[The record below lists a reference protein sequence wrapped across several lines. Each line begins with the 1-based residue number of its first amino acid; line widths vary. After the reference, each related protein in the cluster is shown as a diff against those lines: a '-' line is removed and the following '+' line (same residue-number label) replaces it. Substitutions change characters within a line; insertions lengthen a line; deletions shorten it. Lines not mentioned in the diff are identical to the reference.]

1 MTVLQFPPSASR
13 SKWVSFELRYGTW
26 SIRFDWL
33 RSPNEIITLSST
45 ERDLFM
51 NVASRITV
59 PDDRVFCNLSEPARS
74 TRCIFDRCNVAEDDD
89 DVSLFLKLTVSMFN
103 VNTACDLEDRSFIAC
118 DPIALCASPS
128 NHNANASSSE
138 HTSFVVKPL
147 TKTPESGPESEITHA
162 GAWFGFS
169 CELSKSIKFSLY
181 ISTKLTKTFAVGFCF
196 FFFDNISASSIT

>member
-1 MTVLQFPPSASR
+1 
-13 SKWVSFELRYGTW
+13 
-26 SIRFDWL
+26 
-33 RSPNEIITLSST
+33 
-45 ERDLFM
+45 M

-147 TKTPESGPESEITHA
+147 TKTPESGPSR
-162 GAWFGFS
+162 
-169 CELSKSIKFSLY
+169 KSHTPARGLDSHVNSANQSSFRY
-181 ISTKLTKTFAVGFCF
+181 IFQRNHQVFAVGFCF
-196 FFFDNISASSIT
+196 SSSITSLPPPSHDGLSFSTSLPAVAPFSHR